1 MNFTKSIQLLAVLTC
16 ILILPLQ
23 SFARGHSG
31 NNNVEFEIFSDQRG
45 HLNKYSL
52 PTNRSMVSKHAI
64 IAKNG
69 ESYRI
74 RVANRSNKRVGIV
87 IAVDGINIISG
98 DYSHLKS
105 HEGMYILNPYQIE
118 DFHGW
123 SDGYG
128 RNNRFQFT
136 DLHNSKSK
144 GRIALAVF
152 NERSHKVKHYNK
164 NHSTHRKGYGKSH
177 GKHRRNHFV
186 AQDRPSS
193 KKIIRYERRSELC
206 QKGIVQCGPKQHRRN
221 NFRMDRGYVSFPG
234 INFHLRF

>member
-16 ILILPLQ
+16 IFILPLQ

-31 NNNVEFEIFSDQRG
+31 NNNVEFEVFSDQRG
-45 HLNKYSL
+45 HLNKFSL
-52 PTNRSMVSKHAI
+52 PTNSSMVSKHAI

-74 RVANRSNKRVGIV
+74 RVANKSNKRIGVV

-98 DYSHLKS
+98 KHSHLKS
-105 HEGMYILNPYQIE
+105 HEQMYVLNPYQIE
-118 DFHGW
+118 DFYGW

-136 DLHNSKSK
+136 DLHNVNSK

-152 NERSHKVKHYNK
+152 NERSHKVKQYNS
-164 NHSTHRKGYGKSH
+164 NNSSHRRGYGKSN
-177 GKHRRNHFV
+177 GRHRGNYFT

-193 KKIIRYERRSELC
+193 KKIIRYERRSDLC
-206 QKGIVQCGPKQHRRN
+206 QQGIVQCGPKHRKN
-221 NFRMDRGYVSFPG
+221 NFRKDRGYVSFPG
-234 INFHLRF
+234 INFNLRF